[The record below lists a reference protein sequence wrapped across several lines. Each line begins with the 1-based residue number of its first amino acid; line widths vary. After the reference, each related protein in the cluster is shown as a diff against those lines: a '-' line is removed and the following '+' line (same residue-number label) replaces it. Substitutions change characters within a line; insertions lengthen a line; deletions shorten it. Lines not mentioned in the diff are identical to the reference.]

1 MILACLYGCPAM
13 KNICPLAPYT
23 IKAEIS
29 NLEDALAVVTLNQS
43 WQSQGCTIT
52 QTDEANMLGDYC

>member
-1 MILACLYGCPAM
+1 M

>member
-1 MILACLYGCPAM
+1 M

-29 NLEDALAVVTLNQS
+29 NLEDALAVVTLNS
-43 WQSQGCTIT
+43 IWQSQGCKIT
-52 QTDEANMLGDYC
+52 QPDEIKMLGDYC